1 MTAGGLSAKAGCF
14 GSEEERRAM
23 PGRDRTPMRC
33 PLCDGRLDHIQIR
46 NLGDVTAHI
55 LWQMHTGECP
65 NHGWFQA
72 ELVGKP
78 PREIFPV
85 TRPAG
90 NARAVNIDGQD
101 IFAFPTVWNSM
112 DTRQKVDPLDPRYW
126 QIDWQRIGVS
136 ARGGRR

>member
-1 MTAGGLSAKAGCF
+1 
-14 GSEEERRAM
+14 
-23 PGRDRTPMRC
+23 
-33 PLCDGRLDHIQIR
+33 
-46 NLGDVTAHI
+46 
-55 LWQMHTGECP
+55 MHTGECP

-90 NARAVNIDGQD
+90 NARAANIDGQD

-112 DTRQKVDPLDPRYW
+112 DARQKVDPLDPRYW

-136 ARGGRR
+136 AHRGRR